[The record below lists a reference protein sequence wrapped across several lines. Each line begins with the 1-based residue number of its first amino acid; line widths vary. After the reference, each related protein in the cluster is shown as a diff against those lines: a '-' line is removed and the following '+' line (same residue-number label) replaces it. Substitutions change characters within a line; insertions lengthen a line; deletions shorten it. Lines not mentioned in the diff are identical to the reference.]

1 LAAIFERVFSLPEP
15 VVFRL
20 NNQISHHCVIYIRCR
35 IGDGNLHLTERMK
48 TFCAENKIYVTIEGF
63 IKDLEISKEAFFII
77 MLISNLLAISSIGQ
91 TL

>member
-1 LAAIFERVFSLPEP
+1 
-15 VVFRL
+15 
-20 NNQISHHCVIYIRCR
+20 
-35 IGDGNLHLTERMK
+35 MK